1 MLVLEGDPSSLLW
14 RRERTP
20 ICLEG
25 GLLTCLWRG
34 LLDDPAM
41 CLWRGLL
48 DDPAMCLWRGLLD
61 DPEMCLWRGLLDD
74 PALAGSSP
82 GDVRLLVLTRTL
94 RKEESAPSTLVRCH
108 AR

>member
-1 MLVLEGDPSSLLW
+1 MLVLAGDPSGLLW

-34 LLDDPAM
+34 LLDDPAV

-61 DPEMCLWRGLLDD
+61 DP
-74 PALAGSSP
+74 AFAGSSP
-82 GDVRLLVLTRTL
+82 GNVRLLVLTRML
-94 RKEESAPSTLVRCH
+94 REEESAPSTLVRCR